1 MGKTDTKTRN
11 KHSNCILVKIVDWT
25 PLFSPTS
32 HENDGKWNEHSQT
45 KKRGERATA
54 TQFWKQESRWMN
66 NCPDMRQFRL
76 TWQQEKEAQTT
87 ELQGVLGVDKSGRG
101 NEGDAENTRTAER
114 QEEPNLLP
122 FPRHWDKAPP
132 APQQRPKLRM
142 GVREAIST
150 ENREQKRTATHWIWR
165 SAAFFVFWLPD
176 VGSHNLQAGDRKI
189 LLWESDLPQKK
200 AKPNQSPHRE
210 PHGKGFHGIPLLKMS
225 KQLGLI
231 RPLRKACTEKTEIK
245 T

>member
-1 MGKTDTKTRN
+1 MNTVRQRKEERGQRQHNFGSRKA
-11 KHSNCILVKIVDWT
+11 
-25 PLFSPTS
+25 
-32 HENDGKWNEHSQT
+32 DGWITAQT
-45 KKRGERATA
+45 
-54 TQFWKQESRWMN
+54 WDSSV
-66 NCPDMRQFRL
+66 L

-142 GVREAIST
+142 GVGEAIGT
-150 ENREQKRTATHWIWR
+150 ENRERKRTATHWTWR
-165 SAAFFVFWLPD
+165 SAAFFVFWLPH

-189 LLWESDLPQKK
+189 LLWESDQPQNK
-200 AKPNQSPHRE
+200 AKPNHPTE
-210 PHGKGFHGIPLLKMS
+210 NL
-225 KQLGLI
+225 
-231 RPLRKACTEKTEIK
+231 TEKASMVSLS
-245 T
+245 